1 MQVFKRISL
10 FLILFLVLA
19 WQLLIY
25 FVDEDL
31 HIRQATRD
39 MIYSDCAKIWSSRGF
54 YDSRKEQNS
63 LAALNRAFALGAKG
77 VEIDF
82 YYDVKSDRFIVS
94 HDKPKKSKNGELIYQ
109 EKEGQLLT
117 LESVFTQISL
127 TQHFWLDYKNLD
139 RLDENETKSAIKRLQ
154 FITEQTGFTRQV
166 YIEGSNPL
174 ILSNYTRAG
183 FHTILGI
190 HPLPQ
195 SNWLSGLSISIYKLG
210 YYFNDIT
217 ALAMPYGELKDP
229 TYNEQAADALSSI
242 PLFVF
247 HVPVDKDLVQSL
259 LENQGV
265 NVLLVGRDKSVN
277 YFDLTRCSQ

>member
-1 MQVFKRISL
+1 MFKRISL

-25 FVDEDL
+25 VVDEDL
-31 HIRQATRD
+31 HLRQATRNA
-39 MIYSDCAKIWSSRGF
+39 IYSDCHKVWSSRGF
-54 YDSRKEQNS
+54 YENRKEQNS
-63 LAALNRAFALGAKG
+63 LAAINRAFSLGAKG

-94 HDKPKKSKNGELIYQ
+94 HDKPKKGKDGELIYQ
-109 EKEGQLLT
+109 EKEGKILT
-117 LESVFTQISL
+117 LASVFDQIPSS
-127 TQHFWLDYKNLD
+127 QHFWLDYKNLD
-139 RLDENETKSAIKRLQ
+139 RLDEGATQSAIKRMQ
-154 FITEQTGFTRQV
+154 FITEQTGFKQQV
-166 YIEGSNPL
+166 YIEGSNPI
-174 ILSNYTRAG
+174 ILANYTRAG

-195 SNWLSGLSISIYKLG
+195 GNWLSGLSISIYKLA

-217 ALAMPYGELKDP
+217 ALAMPYGELNNP
-229 TYNEQAADALSSI
+229 TYSEHAGDALSSI

-247 HVPVDKDLVQSL
+247 HVPVNRALIQSL
-259 LENQGV
+259 LENDDV

-277 YFDLTRCSQ
+277 YFDMTACSE